1 MEDTKAAAP
10 AAAAVE
16 AVKSQQAA
24 PDAQSTKQPETDPR
38 MEQFAR
44 KERQLRKLQQE
55 IAKEREAMKSKQSE
69 YETNY
74 IPKNRL
80 SEDPLS
86 VLNEA
91 GVSYDKLT
99 ELILSQPNTNDPTI
113 RALRS
118 EIKAIKDA
126 QEASRRAG
134 EEAQSAQYEQAIKQI
149 KNEVKLMVD
158 GSQDYETIKEMGM
171 QDAVTELIQQTF
183 NEEGYLMDISEA
195 AKQVEEHLIEESVK
209 MAQLKKVQSRLA
221 PKAPEVSEKVKA
233 QDAQHP
239 KTLTHNMTQESSSKL
254 SAKAKRE
261 RAIAAFYGKIQG

>member
-1 MEDTKAAAP
+1 MEDSKAAAP

-16 AVKSQQAA
+16 AVKAQQTT
-24 PDAQSTKQPETDPR
+24 PDAQSNKPDPR
-38 MEQFAR
+38 LEQFAQ

-55 IAKEREAMKSKQSE
+55 IAREREAMKSKQSE

-91 GVSYDKLT
+91 GISYDKLT

-126 QEASRRAG
+126 QEASRRAS
-134 EEAQSAQYEQAIKQI
+134 EEAQSSQYEQAIKQI

-158 GSQDYETIKEMGM
+158 GSQEYETIKEMGM

-221 PKAPEVSEKVKA
+221 PKAPEVQEKPKA
-233 QDAQHP
+233 QDAQQP
-239 KTLTHNMTQESSSKL
+239 KTLTHNMTQENSSKL

-261 RAIAAFYGKIQG
+261 RAIAAFYGKLQG